1 MLTQAKL
8 HQKGQFLKR
17 KIEIK
22 NYNIVNYKPV
32 SILKCFSKIYER
44 FFYHQVRVYINKIS
58 LDLMVAN
65 RKGFGTSHV
74 LVKFLENWKKVLD
87 NSSFFTRAIFMDL
100 FKGVQKSCS

>member
-22 NYNIVNYKPV
+22 NYNIVNYRPV
-32 SILKCFSKIYER
+32 SILKCLSKICEI
-44 FFYHQVRVYINKIS
+44 FFYYQVVVYINKIS
-58 LDLMVAN
+58 LDLMVVN

-74 LVKFLENWKKVLD
+74 LVKLIENWKKVLD
-87 NSSFFTRAIFMDL
+87 NSLFFTKAMFMDL
-100 FKGVQKSCS
+100 FKGAQKSCS